1 MDEVNS
7 MAFVWGMLVSLVVI
21 MGFLFWVITAGSP
34 PIERRASR
42 WGALTGAVCAGLV
55 IWAEWWL
62 YTYVDATAGLFMAM
76 PSALMAM
83 AALWF
88 GGRAIYRMLGGG
100 QVMAEP
106 KIEIEDETQERQGE
120 IWCQLRDLPQF
131 RETLGGELINLATGD
146 RLYWTELAGRRC
158 IEMKLAGKTLLT
170 ASRIETLT
178 KYLAVQQGLGRLLT
192 VQG

>member
-7 MAFVWGMLVSLVVI
+7 MAFIWGMLASLVVI
-21 MGFLFWVITAGSP
+21 IGFLFWVITAGSP

-42 WGALTGAVCAGLV
+42 WGALTGTVCAGLV
-55 IWAEWWL
+55 VWAEWCL

-76 PSALMAM
+76 PSALMAV
-83 AALWF
+83 AVLWF
-88 GGRAIYRMLGGG
+88 GGKAIYRMLGGG

-106 KIEIEDETQERQGE
+106 KIEIEDETKERQGV

-146 RLYWTELAGRRC
+146 HLYWTELEGRRC

-170 ASRIETLT
+170 ASRFETLT
-178 KYLAVQQGLGRLLT
+178 KYLAVQQGLSQLLS
-192 VQG
+192 VQ